1 MELEQA
7 INMLKA
13 IVKNAG
19 NVNQN
24 HLDLSLVSAEQRP
37 KYEEALKFSQE
48 AIKEGKITKEE
59 FQRKLNLK

>member
-24 HLDLSLVSAEQRP
+24 HLDLSLVSAEQRGQ
-37 KYEEALKFSQE
+37 YEEALKFSQE